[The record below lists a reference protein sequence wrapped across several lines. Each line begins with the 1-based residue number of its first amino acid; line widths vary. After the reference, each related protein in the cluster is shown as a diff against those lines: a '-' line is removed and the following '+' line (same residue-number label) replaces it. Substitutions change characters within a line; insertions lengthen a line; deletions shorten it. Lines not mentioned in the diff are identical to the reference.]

1 MRRIAFLS
9 LVLTSGCL
17 GDQFADEAAVC
28 AWAGSQV
35 IALDETSAGGF
46 TPNEVLALV
55 GGAHDEVL
63 SWTDGGETPLTI
75 TVTHDGGAVLWVD
88 YELEDDGSGVELML
102 DCPDRLEFDAEVD
115 FATEDEAF
123 DEVWSVTV
131 ASALGEEASFFQRL
145 DLDALGGTYEVT
157 EVDPDDY
164 DAVEA
169 RVSARFDAG
178 GSTGEIVGQAEGS
191 EGSGD
196 EGVAYAE
203 NFDIA
208 TWEDPSPEE

>member
-17 GDQFADEAAVC
+17 GDHLADEAAVC

-102 DCPDRLEFDAEVD
+102 DCPDRLEFDA
-115 FATEDEAF
+115 A
-123 DEVWSVTV
+123 
-131 ASALGEEASFFQRL
+131 ALGEEASFFQRL